1 MFTGIIEEM
10 GQVSRIRN
18 GIKSQQL
25 SIDAPKLV
33 PLLRKG
39 DSVAVNGV
47 CLTVLD
53 KSETAFIADV
63 MPESMMRTS
72 LAALRLHSKV
82 NLELALRSDSRLGG
96 HFVLGHV
103 DGVGKIEKIQKDDIA
118 VRFSIDAPP
127 SIMSYII
134 EKGSVALDGISLTVV
149 SFTEHSFE
157 VSVIPHTMAQT
168 NLSLKKVGDL
178 LNIEVD
184 VLGKYAEK
192 FLVPTNRTN
201 HTSSVMDWSFLSEN
215 GY

>member
-10 GQVSRIRN
+10 GQVSRIRK

-96 HFVLGHV
+96 ILFLDMWMGL
-103 DGVGKIEKIQKDDIA
+103 EK
-118 VRFSIDAPP
+118 
-127 SIMSYII
+127 
-134 EKGSVALDGISLTVV
+134 
-149 SFTEHSFE
+149 
-157 VSVIPHTMAQT
+157 
-168 NLSLKKVGDL
+168 
-178 LNIEVD
+178 
-184 VLGKYAEK
+184 
-192 FLVPTNRTN
+192 
-201 HTSSVMDWSFLSEN
+201 
-215 GY
+215 

>member
-192 FLVPTNRTN
+192 FLAPTNRTN
-201 HTSSVMDWSFLSEN
+201 HNSSVMDWSFLSEN

>member
-192 FLVPTNRTN
+192 FLAPTIFST
-201 HTSSVMDWSFLSEN
+201 H
-215 GY
+215 

>member
-192 FLVPTNRTN
+192 FLAPTNRTN
-201 HTSSVMDWSFLSEN
+201 YTSSVMDWSFLSEN

>member
-53 KSETAFIADV
+53 KSEKAFIADV

-157 VSVIPHTMAQT
+157 VSVIPHTMTQT

-184 VLGKYAEK
+184 G
-192 FLVPTNRTN
+192 
-201 HTSSVMDWSFLSEN
+201 SFLSEN

>member
-168 NLSLKKVGDL
+168 NLSLKKVEDL

-192 FLVPTNRTN
+192 FLAPTNRTN
-201 HTSSVMDWSFLSEN
+201 PTSSVMDWSFLSEN

>member
-96 HFVLGHV
+96 AFCSWTCGW
-103 DGVGKIEKIQKDDIA
+103 GWK
-118 VRFSIDAPP
+118 
-127 SIMSYII
+127 
-134 EKGSVALDGISLTVV
+134 
-149 SFTEHSFE
+149 
-157 VSVIPHTMAQT
+157 
-168 NLSLKKVGDL
+168 
-178 LNIEVD
+178 
-184 VLGKYAEK
+184 
-192 FLVPTNRTN
+192 NRKN
-201 HTSSVMDWSFLSEN
+201 PKR
-215 GY
+215 

>member
-53 KSETAFIADV
+53 KSEKAFIADV

-157 VSVIPHTMAQT
+157 VSVIPHTMTQT
-168 NLSLKKVGDL
+168 NLSLKR
-178 LNIEVD
+178 
-184 VLGKYAEK
+184 LGIY
-192 FLVPTNRTN
+192 
-201 HTSSVMDWSFLSEN
+201 
-215 GY
+215 

>member
-184 VLGKYAEK
+184 VLGKYAKK
-192 FLVPTNRTN
+192 FLAPTNRTN

>member
-18 GIKSQQL
+18 GIKPQQL

-192 FLVPTNRTN
+192 FLAPTNRTN

>member
-1 MFTGIIEEM
+1 
-10 GQVSRIRN
+10 
-18 GIKSQQL
+18 

-53 KSETAFIADV
+53 KSEKAFIADV

-118 VRFSIDAPP
+118 VRFS
-127 SIMSYII
+127 
-134 EKGSVALDGISLTVV
+134 
-149 SFTEHSFE
+149 
-157 VSVIPHTMAQT
+157 
-168 NLSLKKVGDL
+168 
-178 LNIEVD
+178 
-184 VLGKYAEK
+184 
-192 FLVPTNRTN
+192 
-201 HTSSVMDWSFLSEN
+201 
-215 GY
+215 

>member
-184 VLGKYAEK
+184 VLGKYDEK
-192 FLVPTNRTN
+192 FLAPTNRTN

>member
-53 KSETAFIADV
+53 KSEKAFIADV

-192 FLVPTNRTN
+192 FLARLIELITLHR
-201 HTSSVMDWSFLSEN
+201 
-215 GY
+215 

>member
-192 FLVPTNRTN
+192 FLAPTNRPN

>member
-192 FLVPTNRTN
+192 FLAPTNRAN

>member
-1 MFTGIIEEM
+1 
-10 GQVSRIRN
+10 
-18 GIKSQQL
+18 
-25 SIDAPKLV
+25 
-33 PLLRKG
+33 
-39 DSVAVNGV
+39 
-47 CLTVLD
+47 
-53 KSETAFIADV
+53 
-63 MPESMMRTS
+63 MMKKEDYM
-72 LAALRLHSKV
+72 A
-82 NLELALRSDSRLGG
+82 LAL
-96 HFVLGHV
+96 
-103 DGVGKIEKIQKDDIA
+103 KEA
-118 VRFSIDAPP
+118 
-127 SIMSYII
+127 

-192 FLVPTNRTN
+192 FLAPTNRTN

>member
-25 SIDAPKLV
+25 SIDVPKLV

-53 KSETAFIADV
+53 KSEKAFIADV

-134 EKGSVALDGISLTVV
+134 EKGSVALDGVV

-157 VSVIPHTMAQT
+157 VSVVPHTMAQT

-192 FLVPTNRTN
+192 FLAPTNRTN

>member
-53 KSETAFIADV
+53 KSEKAFIADV

-157 VSVIPHTMAQT
+157 VSVIPHTMTQT

-192 FLVPTNRTN
+192 FLAPTNRTN
-201 HTSSVMDWSFLSEN
+201 HTSLVMDWSFLSEN

>member
-127 SIMSYII
+127 SIMFYII

-168 NLSLKKVGDL
+168 NLSLKR
-178 LNIEVD
+178 
-184 VLGKYAEK
+184 LGIY
-192 FLVPTNRTN
+192 
-201 HTSSVMDWSFLSEN
+201 
-215 GY
+215 

>member
-178 LNIEVD
+178 LNPNCQIKLD
-184 VLGKYAEK
+184 ILRNSEK
-192 FLVPTNRTN
+192 PDMVFDNL
-201 HTSSVMDWSFLSEN
+201 
-215 GY
+215 

>member
-178 LNIEVD
+178 LNPNCQIKLD
-184 VLGKYAEK
+184 ILRNSEK
-192 FLVPTNRTN
+192 PDMVFDNLKI
-201 HTSSVMDWSFLSEN
+201 S
-215 GY
+215 

>member
-178 LNIEVD
+178 LNPNCQIKLD
-184 VLGKYAEK
+184 ILR
-192 FLVPTNRTN
+192 N
-201 HTSSVMDWSFLSEN
+201 S
-215 GY
+215 

>member
-53 KSETAFIADV
+53 KSEKAFIADV

-157 VSVIPHTMAQT
+157 VSVIPHTMTQT

>member
-25 SIDAPKLV
+25 SIDVPKLV

-53 KSETAFIADV
+53 KSEKAFIADV

-157 VSVIPHTMAQT
+157 VSVVPHTMAQT
-168 NLSLKKVGDL
+168 NLSLKR
-178 LNIEVD
+178 
-184 VLGKYAEK
+184 LGIY
-192 FLVPTNRTN
+192 
-201 HTSSVMDWSFLSEN
+201 
-215 GY
+215 

>member
-168 NLSLKKVGDL
+168 NLSLKKVEDL

-184 VLGKYAEK
+184 VLGKYVEK
-192 FLVPTNRTN
+192 FLAPTNRTN